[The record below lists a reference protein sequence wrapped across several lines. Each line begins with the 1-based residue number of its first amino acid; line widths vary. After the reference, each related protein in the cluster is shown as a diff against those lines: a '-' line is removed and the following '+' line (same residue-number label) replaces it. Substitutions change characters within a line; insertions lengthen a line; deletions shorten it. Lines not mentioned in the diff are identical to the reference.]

1 MHEVC
6 VHEARLTN
14 VGIFNK
20 TKSVMFEAAVWQC
33 ALLIQNQCFP

>member
-1 MHEVC
+1 M
-6 VHEARLTN
+6 HEARLTN

-20 TKSVMFEAAVWQC
+20 TKSVMFELAVCQC